1 MKTIFKHIT
10 LAKVT
15 NVMFHAIAAGLL
27 GLTILGLTGVIYT
40 LITNPSVMDNASF
53 GIYG

>member
-1 MKTIFKHIT
+1 MKTIFNHIT

-15 NVMFHAIAAGLL
+15 NAMFHAIAAGLL
-27 GLTILGLTGVIYT
+27 GLVIIGLTGIIYT
-40 LITNPSVMDNASF
+40 IITNPSVMDNASF